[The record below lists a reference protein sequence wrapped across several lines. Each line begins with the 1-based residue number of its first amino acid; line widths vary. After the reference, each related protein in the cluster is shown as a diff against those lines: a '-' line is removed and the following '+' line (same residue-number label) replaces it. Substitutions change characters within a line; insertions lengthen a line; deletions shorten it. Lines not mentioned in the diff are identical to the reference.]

1 MVSISACHVEDPGS
15 IPGRGVSVHHSNGD
29 GSDLR
34 GGRGWSEKERKHS
47 RIGVGC
53 SGVVGGGWG
62 WVVGGGGVGGR
73 AGGGGGGGGLGYR
86 RRFLLTREKTMP
98 GRLATLTRRQRL
110 GLSSHRRKIT
120 AASEDRTHDLRIMR
134 PTRCQLRY
142 SRLRNVACMR
152 HPPRIRMLA
161 PE

>member
-1 MVSISACHVEDPGS
+1 MEMEAICEEA
-15 IPGRGVSVHHSNGD
+15 GD
-29 GSDLR
+29 GLR
-34 GGRGWSEKERKHS
+34 RSASIAGLGW
-47 RIGVGC
+47 
-53 SGVVGGGWG
+53 GVVGW
-62 WVVGGGGVGGR
+62 WVVGGGGWWVVGVWVGGL
-73 AGGGGGGGGLGYR
+73 GGGGGGGLGYR
-86 RRFLLTREKTMP
+86 RRFLLTTEKTMP